1 MVSHPQADSLDSMA
15 PVTVFIYWVWNF
27 YFSPLA
33 GHGLHEQIY
42 HNTHTTHTHIACGTR
57 YTAHAVHVQLKR
69 THCSWWRVKRQRK
82 LYIRFTEMYSR
93 NRWNCTCKIAAVNSS
108 NELQLAE
115 KEREKKIFYLCEDW
129 SVGLNHLQLV
139 CISQKHLL
147 IWWLL
152 CYTFQ
157 CQHTTCSSSGWELNT
172 HLPSR
177 AIY

>member
-1 MVSHPQADSLDSMA
+1 MGF
-15 PVTVFIYWVWNF
+15 TNKYIT
-27 YFSPLA
+27 
-33 GHGLHEQIY
+33 I
-42 HNTHTTHTHIACGTR
+42 HTPHTHTHIACGTR

-129 SVGLNHLQLV
+129 SVGLDHLQLV